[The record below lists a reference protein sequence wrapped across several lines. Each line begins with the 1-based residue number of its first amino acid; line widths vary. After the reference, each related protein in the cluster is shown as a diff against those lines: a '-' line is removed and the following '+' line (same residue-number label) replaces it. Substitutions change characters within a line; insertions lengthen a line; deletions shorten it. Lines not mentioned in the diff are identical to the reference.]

1 MVQYMFWG
9 IVKVGIQVGPMQDY
23 DESYFW
29 ETAFDENKALDSA
42 IEICSENRKIA
53 THFKFHNI
61 HRMGYV
67 SQGYADQAS

>member
-1 MVQYMFWG
+1 MFWG
-9 IVKVGIQVGPMQDY
+9 IVKVGIQVGTIQDD
-23 DESYFW
+23 DESYFR
-29 ETAFDENKALDSA
+29 ETAFDENKAFDNG

-67 SQGYADQAS
+67 SQGYADRAS